1 MDYRNIFISCRK
13 DAGDKLG
20 EALTAT
26 LRKRR
31 YTVYCGAAIENIADT
46 TDFLLILTPDCMC
59 NINKESDWL
68 RMQVETAFKEQKNIV
83 PILADGFQF
92 PAELPPS
99 IEPLRNRRSIRATG
113 ETLSITM
120 DNLCNNYL
128 ESEPRKNYTKLIVIL
143 AILLALLLGLF
154 LFRDPLI
161 ALIIPR
167 ATVSGVVTDVQ
178 TGEPIGG
185 VLVTAEDKTT
195 ETGEDGAYQLIVK
208 PGDHTFVYTHE
219 GYEDKSVAYA
229 LERNAEE
236 DGSVAISD
244 GKGYVTGT
252 VTQKLDG
259 APVAGAIVRC
269 GNESATT
276 DASGAYSLYLEK
288 GERTLTVSAEGY
300 LDANETVQVE
310 ADTTGTKDLVLST
323 GKAHV
328 YGRLTSASSGQAI
341 AGANVCYGSAST
353 TTDANGE
360 YSLELEGGEYA
371 LSASADRHMAM
382 SETVQ
387 IEADT
392 YFEKNISLASS
403 EGAITGTVINA
414 VTGDALVGVH
424 VTCGAMSATT
434 DASGTYRLTVEGGSY
449 TLEFSLDGFISKSEE
464 IEVRNGHDST
474 CDIALSPEL
483 ENDQYRVVLTW
494 GSRPRDLDS
503 HLVWVNDHVFYSHK
517 TGISSDAQLDL
528 DDTDAYGPETTT
540 FKMLPGQTYVF
551 YVLDFSNRSNRNST
565 ALSESGAK
573 VEVYCGNT
581 LLNTCTVPTSGAG
594 NYWRVFTLR
603 DGHITYGNTIQST
616 EPTLND

>member
-1 MDYRNIFISCRK
+1 MEYRNIFISCRK

-20 EALTAT
+20 EALTAA
-26 LRKRR
+26 LRERR

-113 ETLSITM
+113 ETISITL
-120 DNLCNNYL
+120 DNLCKNYL
-128 ESEPRKNYTKLIVIL
+128 ESEPRKSYTKLIVIL

-178 TGEPIGG
+178 TGIPIEG
-185 VLVTAEDKTT
+185 VLVTAEDKTAT
-195 ETGEDGAYQLIVK
+195 TGEDGAYELIVK

-219 GYEDKSVAYA
+219 GYEEKSVAYA

-259 APVAGAIVRC
+259 APVVGAIVRC
-269 GNESATT
+269 EGAEATT
-276 DASGAYSLYLEK
+276 DANGAYSLYLKK
-288 GERTLTVSAEGY
+288 GERTLAVSADGY
-300 LDANETVQVE
+300 LDASETVQVE
-310 ADTTGTKDLVLST
+310 ADTTGTQDLVLST

-328 YGRLTSASSGQAI
+328 HGKLTSTASGQAI
-341 AGANVCYGSAST
+341 ANATVCYGSAST

-360 YSLELEGGEYA
+360 YSLELEGGEYT
-371 LSASADRHMAM
+371 LTASADRHMEVRE
-382 SETVQ
+382 SVQ

-392 YFEKNISLASS
+392 FFEKNISLAPS

-414 VTGDALVGVH
+414 VTGDALAGVR

-434 DASGTYRLTVEGGSY
+434 DASGAYHLTTEAGSY
-449 TLEFSLDGFISKSEE
+449 SLEFSLDGFISKNEE
-464 IEVRNGHDST
+464 IEVRNGQDST

-494 GSRPRDLDS
+494 GSHPSDLDS
-503 HLVWVNDHVFYSHK
+503 HLVWANQHVYYKDKVSAY
-517 TGISSDAQLDL
+517 SDAKLDL
-528 DDTDAYGPETTT
+528 DDRDAFGPETTT

-551 YVLDFSNRSNRNST
+551 YVLDFSNKNNYHST
-565 ALSESGAK
+565 ALSESDAK
-573 VEVYCGNT
+573 VEIYCGDT
-581 LLNTCTVPTSGAG
+581 LLNTCTVPVSSAG
-594 NYWRVFTLR
+594 TVWPVFTLC
-603 DGHITYGNTIQST
+603 DGQISYGTTIQPT
-616 EPTLND
+616 EPMLND